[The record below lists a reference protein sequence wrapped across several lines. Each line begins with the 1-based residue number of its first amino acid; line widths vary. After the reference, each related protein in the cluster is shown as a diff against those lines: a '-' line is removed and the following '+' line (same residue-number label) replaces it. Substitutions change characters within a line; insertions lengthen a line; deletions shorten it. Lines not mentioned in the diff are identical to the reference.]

1 MKNAYCSTWNMD
13 RKLKMMENGKH
24 IVGGE
29 IWPEKLQNLKNEKN
43 TPQEKEYGEKT
54 EKLRK

>member
-1 MKNAYCSTWNMD
+1 MD

-43 TPQEKEYGEKT
+43 TP
-54 EKLRK
+54 